1 MKAKEIREMTSEEL
15 DTRIK
20 EEQEQISQLQFQHAI
35 ADLPNPL
42 VLRHKRRFLAQ
53 LRTIRRE
60 RQDLS

>member
-20 EEQEQISQLQFQHAI
+20 EEREQISQLQFQHAI

-53 LRTIRRE
+53 LQTILRE
-60 RQDLS
+60 RQGEA

>member
-1 MKAKEIREMTSEEL
+1 MKAKEIREMTTEEL
-15 DTRIK
+15 STRVK

-53 LRTIRRE
+53 LRTILRE
-60 RQDLS
+60 RQGQS